1 MPLEKEIKWQR
12 GQWSSPLAISAAYR
26 LKANCLAIGRD
37 LGHALAIKAAPSTL
51 AFVAGDGKVTAANNG
66 GLGAGLASAFD
77 LLAVARVEAKRADGA
92 VLLDKFHA
100 HDGGASIEDELAD
113 EGGFVHG

>member
-1 MPLEKEIKWQR
+1 MPLEKEIKWQH
-12 GQWSSPLAISAAYR
+12 GQWSSPLTISAAYGSED
-26 LKANCLAIGRD
+26 NGLAVGRD
-37 LGHALAIKAAPSTL
+37 LGHALAIKTAPGTL
-51 AFVAGDGKVTAANNG
+51 PFIASDGKVAAADDR

-77 LLAVARVEAKRADGA
+77 LLAVARVEAKGADGT
-92 VLLDKFHA
+92 VLLDKFYA